1 MDLCY
6 DGNTIQAVALA
17 PTGSNGWRNWTMAT
31 IWPLTAGKK
40 VDIRNGANVQSAQA
54 SGRASLCIFR
64 VA

>member
-1 MDLCY
+1 MDLYY
-6 DGNTIQAVALA
+6 DGTSLQAVALA

-31 IWPLTAGKK
+31 IWALTKGKK
-40 VDIRNGANVQSAQA
+40 VDIRNGGNVQSAQA